1 MQISAYYIPLNQRT
15 PAPNDLEWR
24 TGGPR
29 GQLAVHPAVAQFLL
43 DNAASTALEENTGI
57 NAIDEILNILPMGF
71 ELVNGYLKIHD
82 VDSKSES
89 ETLELLLKYL
99 TLGYARVEVKVLW
112 WKSMGVSRF
121 VSPFWRSNIHR
132 QGLINIQMWSLWWD
146 WCKHSSS
153 ICCIYPH
160 RCPRKVT
167 YCLLIYASIGSINF
181 HRVSRF

>member
-1 MQISAYYIPLNQRT
+1 MQISAYEHTLE
-15 PAPNDLEWR
+15 PAHPPSPDLAWR
-24 TGGPR
+24 FTGGPR

-99 TLGYARVEVKVLW
+99 TLGYARVEVMLLW

-121 VSPFWRSNIHR
+121 FLHFGDQAFIEMVWEISRCNHFDGIGANIHP
-132 QGLINIQMWSLWWD
+132 LYVV
-146 WCKHSSS
+146 S
-153 ICCIYPH
+153 IHTVAPERGRIVCWY
-160 RCPRKVT
+160 T
-167 YCLLIYASIGSINF
+167 QA
-181 HRVSRF
+181 